1 MKIRLEIIDDHG
13 STTEI
18 EINGIPTSESILKLV
33 NRLMNVY
40 NTNPGVTSLQPDT
53 TQTAQT
59 IQTQPGPRTQSK
71 EKYNQPQKNEKHNT
85 TETRLFNIAKEEY
98 SRLKNESLTIKERL
112 ELFLNYE
119 YENQWFTSI
128 EVKNDYDRVYG
139 DIHISTVSTYLSRLY
154 REGKL
159 ERLGN
164 RNQRKYRILEEIEP
178 DNYSLYPVSIPHT
191 AL

>member
-18 EINGIPTSESILKLV
+18 EINGIPTPESILKLV

-40 NTNPGVTSLQPDT
+40 NTNSGVTSLQPDT
-53 TQTAQT
+53 TQT
-59 IQTQPGPRTQSK
+59 IQTQPGPGTQSK
-71 EKYNQPQKNEKHNT
+71 QIYEQPPKNEKHNT
-85 TETRLFNIAKEEY
+85 AETRLLNIAKEEY

-119 YENQWFTSI
+119 YEDRWFTSI
-128 EVKNDYDRVYG
+128 EVKKDYDRVYG

-164 RNQRKYRILEEIEP
+164 RNQRKYRIPDEIEP
-178 DNYSLYPVSIPHT
+178 DVYSLNPVSIPHT